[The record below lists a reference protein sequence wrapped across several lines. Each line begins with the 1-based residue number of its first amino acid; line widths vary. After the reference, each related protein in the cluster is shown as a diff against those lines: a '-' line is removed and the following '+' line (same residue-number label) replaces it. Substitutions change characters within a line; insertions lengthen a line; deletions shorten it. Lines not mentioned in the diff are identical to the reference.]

1 MSHQGDLD
9 NAREVYVNGQ
19 NKNLRFLLASRS
31 FWMNNFISKDF
42 VGVELGA
49 GIGASR
55 DYVECQKLILT
66 DFNDSPW
73 LDEKNVDA
81 LHTNFAD
88 ESFDFILASNM
99 IHHLAFPRKFFNEC
113 SRILKPGGLLLVQE
127 IHTSL
132 FMRIILRL
140 TRHEGFDETVEVFDE
155 TVACNDPSDPWS
167 ANCAVPKLLFKNHG
181 VFESHFQDW
190 QVVYDEYVE
199 FLQFL
204 NSGGVVAKTKYLKLG
219 PRALKFESFLD
230 RVICRAFPQI
240 FSLQRRLVLRKK

>member
-1 MSHQGDLD
+1 MSHQGDLQ
-9 NAREVYVNGQ
+9 NARQVYRTGQ
-19 NKNLRFLLASRS
+19 NKNLKFLLASRS
-31 FWMNNFISKDF
+31 LWMNNFIEKDF

-55 DYVECQKLILT
+55 DYVVCQKLVLT

-73 LDEKNVDA
+73 LDVKNVDA
-81 LHTNFAD
+81 LHTNFEAN
-88 ESFDFILASNM
+88 SFDFILASNM
-99 IHHLAFPRKFFNEC
+99 IHHLAFPRKFFDEC

-140 TRHEGFDETVEVFDE
+140 TRHEGFDETIKVFDE

-167 ANCAVPKLLFKNHG
+167 ANCAVPKLLFKTHAI
-181 VFESHFQDW
+181 FETHFQDW

-204 NSGGVVAKTKYLKLG
+204 NSGGVVAKTKYLSLSPK
-219 PRALKFESFLD
+219 ALKLQSVLD
-230 RVICRAFPQI
+230 GILCRMFPQI
-240 FSLQRRLVLRKK
+240 FALQRRLVLRKN